1 MLGAVQRTAEEGER
15 GAPVAVGGSEGG
27 ESASAGHVGF
37 EAYGMCCEDGR
48 VAGGP
53 VHSIDEGAR

>member
-15 GAPVAVGGSEGG
+15 GAPIAVGGSEGG
-27 ESASAGHVGF
+27 ESASAGYVGF
-37 EAYGMCCEDGR
+37 EAYGMCRKDGR

-53 VHSIDEGAR
+53 VHSTDEGAR

>member
-15 GAPVAVGGSEGG
+15 GAPIAVGGSEGG

-37 EAYGMCCEDGR
+37 EAYGVCCEDGR
-48 VAGGP
+48 VVGGP

>member
-37 EAYGMCCEDGR
+37 EACGASCEDRR

-53 VHSIDEGAR
+53 MHSIDEGAR

>member
-27 ESASAGHVGF
+27 ESASAGYVGF
-37 EAYGMCCEDGR
+37 EAYGMCRKDGR
-48 VAGGP
+48 VVGGP
-53 VHSIDEGAR
+53 VHSTDEGAR